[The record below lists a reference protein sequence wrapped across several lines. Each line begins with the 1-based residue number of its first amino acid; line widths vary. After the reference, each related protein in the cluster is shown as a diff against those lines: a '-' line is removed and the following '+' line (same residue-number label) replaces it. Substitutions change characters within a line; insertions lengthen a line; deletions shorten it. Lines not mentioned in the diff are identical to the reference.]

1 MATTSQEPEVDSLGH
16 LEERIQ
22 KAVALVIRL
31 RQEKEAALKELAESQ
46 DANAQL
52 AGEIE
57 ELTFGTEAGSRPDR
71 KAPRAISIN
80 WEAQRR
86 TGPWPILGV
95 LQFQG
100 TGLAGWWHGL

>member
-31 RQEKEAALKELAESQ
+31 RQEKEAALKELAATQQAVTESQ
-46 DANAQL
+46 KANAQL

-57 ELTFGTEAGSRPDR
+57 ELRSERQQVRGRIEKLLSHIDQLGS
-71 KAPRAISIN
+71 
-80 WEAQRR
+80 
-86 TGPWPILGV
+86 T
-95 LQFQG
+95 
-100 TGLAGWWHGL
+100 